1 MLMTFVLCGYS
12 FMKLSHNSEKKA
24 YFLKKKEKQ
33 KKRQRS
39 VYLNT
44 NYRNRA
50 NFLLF
55 CLWVLGWRM
64 VTDFI

>member
-1 MLMTFVLCGYS
+1 
-12 FMKLSHNSEKKA
+12 MKLSHNSEKKA
-24 YFLKKKEKQ
+24 YSPKKKKNFLKEKKF
-33 KKRQRS
+33 

-64 VTDFI
+64 VTEFI